1 MPFSLYILQNFPHE
15 NFPSCIFI
23 LLTQVQYCEILRFD
37 KGINKYLDGG
47 VGLKRNGF
55 ISKLCMT
62 SAIVGLLVSHL
73 SGLAAAKS
81 PSLDTSPII
90 SSQITQTSGDI
101 SVIVQLGTQPA
112 AIGKYAAAQGIQSLA
127 KTATEANVQT
137 EQAQFLEEATDS
149 GLSLK
154 VNYQYDTV
162 LNGFEVTLPAEQLSD
177 LAKLPGVKAI
187 DANRTWFP
195 IPIEPTSAEND
206 EFQYDS
212 SPLKQIG
219 ADQAWA
225 KNLTGAGLKVG
236 VIDTGID
243 YTHPDIAP
251 IYKGGYDSFY
261 QDDDPYEEVPLT
273 AQEDPFNVGYKG
285 TYHGTHVAGTI
296 IGQFANQESKIVQK
310 GVAYN
315 ASLYAYKVLGRDLER
330 PDRSSGTSA
339 QVIDGI
345 ERAVK
350 DGMDVINLSLG
361 SDSEKNVNS
370 PDSIAIN
377 NAVLAGVTAVVAN
390 GNAGP
395 GHYTMGSPASSQLA
409 ISVGAITSE
418 EQRFSGQL
426 SASFIDNGGNLDED
440 ENLDNPHEEGN
451 PEESKTTD
459 VNEPTA
465 EPIDF
470 KLLGW
475 ETAKTDFPA
484 ILGTEKHEVVYVG
497 LGDKNDYENKDVQGK
512 IVLASRG
519 KLAFVDKIINAKQ
532 HGATAIVIF
541 NGKAAANQT
550 DADLTPSLPN
560 LDGFI
565 NLNVGDSFDYIPAF
579 DIQGTV
585 GRSLANQLIENENLE
600 KALSITF
607 PSHYEQDI
615 VAGDRIADFTSWGP
629 NADAKLSIKPD
640 ITAPGVNIL
649 STYPAY
655 GKNKEGVSYAK
666 AYARLNGTS
675 MATPHV
681 AGLALLLKQQH
692 PDWTPFDVRAA
703 LANTS
708 DLLSDEDGNPYDVFK
723 QGAGR
728 ANVAKAIE
736 TPALLQA
743 VEPITILD
751 KNYNRQQVINYNSS
765 TSFGVVGV
773 NQELTKKLQLKN
785 TSAQNVDYT
794 ASIQWFGG
802 NGGIEATLSDG
813 SILANA
819 QQTKEFTLNVKT
831 PNEAAEGF
839 YQGQIKLENPQL
851 PTLHLPFSIYIGQE
865 KPSTGFGVQDLA
877 LSKELIYPK
886 RTNQD
891 KAELSFKLSAENA
904 NYYILEILNLHDET
918 IGYYEEKFSDSP
930 SSFFKPDTYSYKGVS
945 DVYHPYDEEGKA
957 ILDDNGKPKISH
969 LQEGQYRINVIAAQ
983 LDEDGQLVYEGTKA
997 ILYKG
1002 FIAFR
1007 IDPSPTPDSGGN
1019 PGGEPNQGGNSG
1031 SNGNGGSGGGNNLSS
1046 PPKSE
1051 ANQNVT
1057 PVEKS
1062 VIPQGYKQHV
1072 LVADKVKVNVKDNEI
1087 TDAQLKEAIEAN
1099 KEHPTA
1105 YVIRSPFT
1113 TNNKEINP
1121 STHTNITDNKLAQ
1134 ISLSAEQLKLITA
1147 LKEKP
1152 LLVIS
1157 SGKEAVALPST
1168 LLSLAPKNA
1177 GLKVT
1182 LGTNKDVTFKGK
1194 IPSQRTLVG
1203 DPVTFR
1209 AEWTTVN
1216 SNQPVQLPTNLFI
1229 KRAWL
1234 VAEEIKANQAGVL
1247 LQAGEQISAIPSFV
1261 EAQEDHT
1268 TIVAVNH
1275 PGWSTYVL
1283 AQQKISFTD
1292 ISTSWAESHINS
1304 LAHKFIIEGTS
1315 QDKFSPTTSLTR
1327 AQFTALLVRS
1337 LGLTSSNSTTTT
1349 NTTTNSTPAKQVNFS
1364 DVPSTAWYT
1373 QDVATAYEAG
1383 LIQGISAT
1391 KFAPDTIVTR
1401 QDLAVLLARALE
1413 LTGVK
1418 LQQSKPGLHTYSDAT
1433 DIQGY
1438 AKDSINLL
1446 SQYGVI
1452 DGNTN
1457 NKAKFDPQKPATR
1470 ETAAGAL
1477 HLLLRGIK
1485 FVE

>member
-1 MPFSLYILQNFPHE
+1 M
-15 NFPSCIFI
+15 
-23 LLTQVQYCEILRFD
+23 T

-55 ISKLCMT
+55 ISKLCTT

-73 SGLAAAKS
+73 TGLAAASS
-81 PSLDTSPII
+81 PSLTPSPII

-137 EQAQFLEEATDS
+137 EQAKFLEEATDS

-162 LNGFEVTLPAEQLSD
+162 LNGFEVTLPADQLAD

-195 IPIEPTSAEND
+195 IPIEPTGAEND

-212 SPLKQIG
+212 NPLKQIG

-261 QDDDPYEEVPLT
+261 QDDDPYEEIPLT
-273 AQEDPFNVGYKG
+273 AEEDPFNVGYKG

-296 IGQFANQESKIVQK
+296 IGQFANQESEIVQK

-426 SASFIDNGGNLDED
+426 SASFSHND
-440 ENLDNPHEEGN
+440 ENLDENETT
-451 PEESKTTD
+451 PEP
-459 VNEPTA
+459 V
-465 EPIDF
+465 DF

-497 LGDKNDYENKDVQGK
+497 LGDKSDYDNKDVQGK
-512 IVLASRG
+512 VVLASRG

-585 GRSLANQLIENENLE
+585 GRSLANQLIENENAE

-607 PSHYEQDI
+607 PSHYEQDVI
-615 VAGDRIADFTSWGP
+615 AGDRIADFTSWGP

-675 MATPHV
+675 MAAPHV

-692 PDWTPFDVRAA
+692 PDWTPFDIRAA

-751 KNYNRQQVINYNSS
+751 KNYNRQQVLNYNSS

-794 ASIQWFGG
+794 TSIQWFGG

-813 SILANA
+813 TILANA
-819 QQTKEFTLNVKT
+819 QQTKEFTLNIKT
-831 PNEAAEGF
+831 PNDAADGF

-891 KAELSFKLSAENA
+891 KAELSFKLSAENT

-930 SSFFKPDTYSYKGVS
+930 SSFFKPDTYTYKGVS
-945 DVYHPYDEEGKA
+945 DVYHPYDEEGKP
-957 ILDDNGKPKISH
+957 ILDDNGKPKTAH
-969 LQEGQYRINVIAAQ
+969 LQEGQYRINVVAAQ

-1019 PGGEPNQGGNSG
+1019 PGGEPNQGGNTG
-1031 SNGNGGSGGGNNLSS
+1031 SNGNGGSGSGNNQSS

-1057 PVEKS
+1057 PVEKT
-1062 VIPQGYKQHV
+1062 VIPQGFKQHV
-1072 LVADKVKVNVKDNEI
+1072 LVGAKGNVESHVVEI
-1087 TDAQLKEAIEAN
+1087 TDAQLKEALEAN
-1099 KEHPTA
+1099 KEHTTA

-1113 TNNKEINP
+1113 
-1121 STHTNITDNKLAQ
+1121 KLTQ

-1157 SGKEAVALPST
+1157 TGKEAVALPST
-1168 LLSLAPKNA
+1168 LLTLAPKNA

-1182 LGTNKDVTFKGK
+1182 LGINKDVTFTGK
-1194 IPSQRTLVG
+1194 ISKQRTLLG
-1203 DPVTFR
+1203 DPVSFK
-1209 AEWTTVN
+1209 AEWSTTN
-1216 SNQPVQLPTNLFI
+1216 SNQPIQLPTNLFI

-1247 LQAGEQISAIPSFV
+1247 VQAGEQISAIPSFV
-1261 EAQEDHT
+1261 EAQKDHT
-1268 TIVAVNH
+1268 TIVSVNH
-1275 PGWSTYVL
+1275 PSWSTYVL

-1292 ISTSWAESHINS
+1292 ISTSWAESHIKA

-1315 QDKFSPTTSLTR
+1315 QDKFSPTAPLTR

-1337 LGLTSSNSTTTT
+1337 LGLTASNPTTTT
-1349 NTTTNSTPAKQVNFS
+1349 TTTPAKQVNFS
-1364 DVPSTAWYT
+1364 DVPSTAWYA

-1391 KFAPDTIVTR
+1391 KFAPDTVVSR

-1418 LQQSKPGLHTYSDAT
+1418 LQQSNPILHTYSDAA

-1438 AKDSINLL
+1438 AKESIDLL

-1470 ETAAGAL
+1470 ETAAGSL

>member
-1 MPFSLYILQNFPHE
+1 
-15 NFPSCIFI
+15 
-23 LLTQVQYCEILRFD
+23 
-37 KGINKYLDGG
+37 
-47 VGLKRNGF
+47 
-55 ISKLCMT
+55 MT

-73 SGLAAAKS
+73 TGLTAAKT

-137 EQAQFLEEATDS
+137 EQAQFLEEASDS

-195 IPIEPTSAEND
+195 IPIEPTGAEND

-212 SPLKQIG
+212 NPLKQIG

-296 IGQFANQESKIVQK
+296 IGQFANQESEIVQK

-315 ASLYAYKVLGRDLER
+315 AHLYAYKVLGRDLER

-418 EQRFSGQL
+418 EQRFSGQF
-426 SASFIDNGGNLDED
+426 SASFSDNDGNLDEN
-440 ENLDNPHEEGN
+440 ENLDNLDEASN
-451 PEESKTTD
+451 PDDNETLPENENTPENEIAAES
-459 VNEPTA
+459 VE
-465 EPIDF
+465 F

-475 ETAKTDFPA
+475 ETAKTDFAA
-484 ILGTEKHEVVYVG
+484 ILGAEQHEVVYVG
-497 LGDKNDYENKDVQGK
+497 LGDKSDYDNKDVQGK
-512 IVLASRG
+512 IALASRG

-541 NGKAAANQT
+541 NGKAAANET

-600 KALSITF
+600 KTLSITF

-615 VAGDRIADFTSWGP
+615 VAGDRLADFTSWGP

-692 PDWTPFDVRAA
+692 PDWTPFDIRAA

-751 KNYNRQQVINYNSS
+751 KNYNRQQVTNYNSS
-765 TSFGVVGV
+765 TSFGVAGLE
-773 NQELTKKLQLKN
+773 QSLTKKLQLKN
-785 TSAQNVDYT
+785 TSAQTVDYT
-794 ASIQWFGG
+794 TSIEWFGG
-802 NGGIEATLSDG
+802 DGGIEATLSDG
-813 SILANA
+813 TILANA
-819 QQTKEFTLNVKT
+819 QQTKEFTLNLKT

-886 RTNQD
+886 RTNQN
-891 KAELSFKLSAENA
+891 KAELSFKLSAENT
-904 NYYILEILNLHDET
+904 NYYILEILNLDDET

-930 SSFFKPDTYSYKGVS
+930 SNFFKPDTYTYKDVS
-945 DVYHPYDEEGKA
+945 DVYHPYDEEGKP
-957 ILDDNGKPKISH
+957 ILDDNGKPKTAH
-969 LQEGQYRINVIAAQ
+969 LQEGQYRINVVAAQ

-1019 PGGEPNQGGNSG
+1019 PGGEPNQGGNTG
-1031 SNGNGGSGGGNNLSS
+1031 SNGNGGSGSGNNQSS

-1057 PVEKS
+1057 PVEKT
-1062 VIPQGYKQHV
+1062 VIPQGFKQHV
-1072 LVADKVKVNVKDNEI
+1072 LVGAKGNAESHVVEI

-1099 KEHPTA
+1099 KAHLTA
-1105 YVIRSPFT
+1105 YIIRAPFT
-1113 TNNKEINP
+1113 TL
-1121 STHTNITDNKLAQ
+1121 DNKLTQ
-1134 ISLSAEQLKLITA
+1134 ISFSAEQLKLITA

-1157 SGKEAVALPST
+1157 TGKEAVALPST
-1168 LLSLAPKNA
+1168 LITLAPKNA
-1177 GLKVT
+1177 GLKIT
-1182 LGTNKDVTFKGK
+1182 LGTNKDVTFTGK
-1194 IPSQRTLVG
+1194 IPTQRTLLG
-1203 DPVTFR
+1203 DPVLFN
-1209 AEWTTVN
+1209 AEWTTAN
-1216 SNQPVQLPTNLFI
+1216 SIQPIQLPTHLFI
-1229 KRAWL
+1229 KRAWT
-1234 VAEEIKANQAGVL
+1234 VAEEVQANQAGVL
-1247 LQAGEQISAIPSFV
+1247 VQAGKQIGAIPSFV
-1261 EAQEDHT
+1261 EPQEDHT
-1268 TIVAVNH
+1268 TIVSVNH

-1283 AQQKISFTD
+1283 AGQKISFTD
-1292 ISTSWAESHINS
+1292 ISTSWAESHIKA

-1315 QDKFSPTTSLTR
+1315 QDKFSPAASLTR

-1337 LGLTSSNSTTTT
+1337 LGLNASNSNLNSTTGPT
-1349 NTTTNSTPAKQVNFS
+1349 STIGKQASFS
-1364 DVPSTAWYT
+1364 DVPSTSWYA

-1391 KFAPDTIVTR
+1391 KFAPDTVVTR

-1418 LQQSKPGLHTYSDAT
+1418 LQNSNPSLHTYSDAN
-1433 DIQGY
+1433 DIQNY
-1438 AKDSINLL
+1438 ARDSIKLL

-1452 DGNTN
+1452 DGIAN
-1457 NKAKFDPQKPATR
+1457 NKEKFDPQKPATR

>member
-1 MPFSLYILQNFPHE
+1 
-15 NFPSCIFI
+15 
-23 LLTQVQYCEILRFD
+23 
-37 KGINKYLDGG
+37 
-47 VGLKRNGF
+47 
-55 ISKLCMT
+55 MT
-62 SAIVGLLVSHL
+62 SAIVGLLVSQL
-73 SGLAAAKS
+73 TGLAAAKS
-81 PSLDTSPII
+81 PTLPPSPII

-112 AIGKYAAAQGIQSLA
+112 AIGRYAAAQGIQGLA

-137 EQAQFLEEATDS
+137 EQAKFLEEATDS

-187 DANRTWFP
+187 DANRTWYP
-195 IPIEPTSAEND
+195 IPIESSRSEND

-212 SPLKQIG
+212 NPLKQIG

-225 KNLTGAGLKVG
+225 KGLTGEGLKVG

-251 IYKGGYDSFY
+251 IYQGGYDSFY
-261 QDDDPYEEVPLT
+261 QDNDPYEEVPLT
-273 AQEDPFNVGYKG
+273 AEEDPFNFGYKG

-296 IGQFANQESKIVQK
+296 IGQFANQESEIVQK

-315 ASLYAYKVLGRDLER
+315 AHLYAYKVLGRDLER
-330 PDRSSGTSA
+330 PDRSSGSSA

-418 EQRFSGQL
+418 EQRFTGQL
-426 SASFIDNGGNLDED
+426 SASFSDNAENLDEAGKLD
-440 ENLDNPHEEGN
+440 ENQDLENLNEEDK
-451 PEESKTTD
+451 PEANNTTP
-459 VNEPTA
+459 EPV
-465 EPIDF
+465 DF

-475 ETAKTDFPA
+475 ETAKTDFTA
-484 ILGTEKHEVVYVG
+484 ILGTEAHDVVYVG
-497 LGDKNDYENKDVQGK
+497 LGDKSDYDNKDVQGK

-532 HGATAIVIF
+532 NGATAIVIF
-541 NGKAAANQT
+541 NGKAATNQI

-565 NLNVGDSFDYIPAF
+565 NVNVGDSFEYIPAF
-579 DIQGTV
+579 DIQGSV
-585 GRSLANQLIENENLE
+585 GRSLTNQLIENENTG
-600 KALSITF
+600 KKLSITF
-607 PSHYEQDI
+607 PPNYEQDI
-615 VAGDRIADFTSWGP
+615 IAGDRIADFTSWGP

-708 DLLSDEDGNPYDVFK
+708 DLLSDEDGNTYDVFK

-765 TSFGVVGV
+765 TSFGVVGL
-773 NQELTKKLQLKN
+773 NHDLTKKLQLKN
-785 TSAQNVDYT
+785 TSTQNVDYT
-794 ASIQWFGG
+794 ASIEWFAG

-813 SILANA
+813 TILASA

-865 KPSTGFGVQDLA
+865 KPSTGFGIQDLS

-886 RTNQD
+886 RANQD
-891 KAELSFKLSAENA
+891 KAELSFKLSAENT

-918 IGYYEEKFSDSP
+918 IGYYEEKITASP
-930 SSFFKPDTYSYKGVS
+930 STFFKSDTYTYKGVS
-945 DVYHPYDEEGKA
+945 DVYHPYDEEGKP
-957 ILDDNGKPKISH
+957 ILDDNGQPKTAH
-969 LQEGQYRINVIAAQ
+969 LQEGQYRINVVAAQ
-983 LDEDGQLVYEGTKA
+983 FDEDGQLVYEGTTP
-997 ILYKG
+997 ILYNG

-1007 IDPSPTPDSGGN
+1007 IDPSPAPNPGGN
-1019 PGGEPNQGGNSG
+1019 PDGEPNQGGNTG
-1031 SNGNGGSGGGNNLSS
+1031 SNGNGGSGGGNNVSP

-1051 ANQNVT
+1051 ANQKIT
-1057 PVEKS
+1057 AVEKT
-1062 VIPQGYKQHV
+1062 VIPQGFKQHV
-1072 LVADKVKVNVKDNEI
+1072 IIGVEANSKSNLTEI
-1087 TDAQLKEAIEAN
+1087 TDVQLKEALEAN
-1099 KEHPTA
+1099 KAHPTA
-1105 YVIRSPFT
+1105 YIIRSPFT
-1113 TNNKEINP
+1113 TNNKL
-1121 STHTNITDNKLAQ
+1121 TQ
-1134 ISLSAEQLKLITA
+1134 ILISAEQLKLITA

-1157 SGKEAVALPST
+1157 TGKEAVALPST
-1168 LLSLAPKNA
+1168 LLTLAPKNA
-1177 GLKVT
+1177 GLKLT
-1182 LGTNKDVTFKGK
+1182 LGINNDASFKGK
-1194 IPSQRTLVG
+1194 ISKQRTLLG
-1203 DPVTFR
+1203 DPVSFN
-1209 AEWTTVN
+1209 AEWTTSN
-1216 SNQPVQLPTNLFI
+1216 SSQPVQLPTDLFI
-1229 KRAWL
+1229 KRAWT
-1234 VAEEIKANQAGVL
+1234 VAEEVQANQAGVL
-1247 LQAGEQISAIPSFV
+1247 VQTGKQIGAIPSIV
-1261 EAQEDHT
+1261 EAQEDQT
-1268 TIVAVNH
+1268 TIVTVNH

-1283 AQQKISFTD
+1283 AGQTISFTD
-1292 ISTSWAESHINS
+1292 ISTSWAESHIKA
-1304 LAHKFIIEGTS
+1304 LAHKFIIKGTS
-1315 QDKFSPTTSLTR
+1315 QDKFSPTASLTR

-1337 LGLTSSNSTTTT
+1337 LGLNASNS
-1349 NTTTNSTPAKQVNFS
+1349 NLNSATAPASAFAKQVSFS
-1364 DVPSTAWYT
+1364 DVPATAWYA

-1391 KFAPDTIVTR
+1391 SFAPDQVVTR

-1413 LTGVK
+1413 LTGAK
-1418 LQQSKPGLHTYSDAT
+1418 LQQSNPSLHTYSDSA
-1433 DIQGY
+1433 DIQSY

-1452 DGNTN
+1452 DGITN
-1457 NKAKFDPQKPATR
+1457 NKSKFDPQKPATR

-1477 HLLLRGIK
+1477 HLLLREIK

>member
-1 MPFSLYILQNFPHE
+1 
-15 NFPSCIFI
+15 
-23 LLTQVQYCEILRFD
+23 
-37 KGINKYLDGG
+37 
-47 VGLKRNGF
+47 
-55 ISKLCMT
+55 MT

-73 SGLAAAKS
+73 TGLVAASS
-81 PSLDTSPII
+81 PSLAPSPII

-162 LNGFEVTLPAEQLSD
+162 LNGFEVTLPADQLAD

-187 DANRTWFP
+187 DANRTWYP
-195 IPIEPTSAEND
+195 IPIEPSSSEND

-212 SPLKQIG
+212 NPLKQIG

-261 QDDDPYEEVPLT
+261 QDNDPYEEVPLT

-296 IGQFANQESKIVQK
+296 IGQFANQESEIVQK

-315 ASLYAYKVLGRDLER
+315 ASLYAYKVLGRDLEQ
-330 PDRSSGTSA
+330 PDRSSGSSA

-370 PDSIAIN
+370 PDAIAIN
-377 NAVLAGVTAVVAN
+377 NAVLAGVVAVVAN

-409 ISVGAITSE
+409 ISVGAVTSE

-426 SASFIDNGGNLDED
+426 SASFSDNDGNLDE
-440 ENLDNPHEEGN
+440 EGN
-451 PEESKTTD
+451 PDENETTP
-459 VNEPTA
+459 EPV
-465 EPIDF
+465 DF

-475 ETAKTDFPA
+475 ETAKTDFSA

-497 LGDKNDYENKDVQGK
+497 LGDKSDYENKDVQGK

-579 DIQGTV
+579 DIQGAV
-585 GRSLANQLIENENLE
+585 GRSLANQLIDNENAE
-600 KALSITF
+600 KTLSITF
-607 PSHYEQDI
+607 PSHYEQDVI
-615 VAGDRIADFTSWGP
+615 AGDRIADFTSWGP

-708 DLLSDEDGNPYDVFK
+708 DLLSDEDGHPYDVFK

-743 VEPITILD
+743 IEPITILD
-751 KNYNRQQVINYNSS
+751 KNYNRQQVNNYNSS

-813 SILANA
+813 TILANE

-831 PNEAAEGF
+831 PSEAAEGF

-851 PTLHLPFSIYIGQE
+851 PTLHLPFSIYVGQE
-865 KPSTGFGVQDLA
+865 KPNTGFGVQDLA

-891 KAELSFKLSAENA
+891 KAELSFKLSAENT

-930 SSFFKPDTYSYKGVS
+930 SGFFKPDTYTYKDVS
-945 DVYHPYDEEGKA
+945 DVYHPYDEEGNP
-957 ILDDNGKPKISH
+957 ILGDNGKPKIAH
-969 LQEGQYRINVIAAQ
+969 LQEGQYRINVVAAQ

-1007 IDPSPTPDSGGN
+1007 IDPSPTPDPGGN

-1051 ANQNVT
+1051 ESQNVT
-1057 PVEKS
+1057 PVEKT
-1062 VIPQGYKQHV
+1062 VIPQGYKQH
-1072 LVADKVKVNVKDNEI
+1072 LIIATEANVKGNENGNGNPSEVGNVNQNVSNIGEI
-1087 TDAQLKEAIEAN
+1087 TDAQLKEALEAN
-1099 KEHPTA
+1099 KEHTTA
-1105 YVIRSPFT
+1105 YVIRSPFN
-1113 TNNKEINP
+1113 TNNKDINP
-1121 STHTNITDNKLAQ
+1121 SSNIGVTDNKLIQ

-1182 LGTNKDVTFKGK
+1182 LGTNKDLTFKGK
-1194 IPSQRTLVG
+1194 IPKQRTLVG
-1203 DPVTFR
+1203 DPVSFR
-1209 AEWTTVN
+1209 AEWTTAN
-1216 SNQPVQLPTNLFI
+1216 SNQPTQLSTNLFI

-1247 LQAGEQISAIPSFV
+1247 VQAGEQISAIPSFV

-1268 TIVAVNH
+1268 TIVSVNH

-1283 AQQKISFTD
+1283 AQQKIGFTD
-1292 ISTSWAESHINS
+1292 ISISWAESHIKA

-1315 QDKFSPTTSLTR
+1315 QDKFSPTASLTR

-1337 LGLTSSNSTTTT
+1337 LGLTASSP
-1349 NTTTNSTPAKQVNFS
+1349 NSTPTSTSAKQANFS
-1364 DVPSTAWYT
+1364 DVPSTAWYAK
-1373 QDVATAYEAG
+1373 DVATAYEAG
-1383 LIQGISAT
+1383 LIQGMNAT
-1391 KFAPDTIVTR
+1391 KFAPDTVVTR

-1418 LQQSKPGLHTYSDAT
+1418 LQQSNPSLHTYSDSA
-1433 DIQGY
+1433 DIQSY

-1457 NKAKFDPQKPATR
+1457 NKTKFDPQKPATR